1 MRIWIDADA
10 CPKAAKELVCKFAL
24 KRKLEVWMVAGQPQ
38 VKPPFACVRLVV
50 VESGMDAADDYLVEQ
65 AEPGDLAICSDVPL
79 ADRLIKK
86 QVAALDPRGREFDA
100 RNMGDKLA
108 MRNLMADLRDQGQMG
123 GGQAPYAE
131 RDRQAFATP
140 WTACSPACSGK
151 PIYARVSRTDRY
163 VRRRPACRRRYAR
176 SERTTATL
184 LPERSGTAMGGE
196 RPAASRA
203 QVVDAQVDGAELRQ
217 PRHALVAWQFAMPF
231 EGADQGHRS
240 AGDVEQAGD
249 HPAVENALNEVA
261 DQFVLHRQVEDYPL
275 AAEAHHAD
283 AEHAVEGD
291 ALEEIRHQLVDV
303 VRQGGGGRFAHRG
316 SRFDGFETHAGVAA
330 RI

>member
-24 KRKLEVWMVAGQPQ
+24 KRKLEGWMVAGQPQ

-123 GGQAPYAE
+123 GGQAPYGE
-131 RDRQAFATP
+131 RDRQAFA
-140 WTACSPACSGK
+140 
-151 PIYARVSRTDRY
+151 
-163 VRRRPACRRRYAR
+163 
-176 SERTTATL
+176 
-184 LPERSGTAMGGE
+184 
-196 RPAASRA
+196 
-203 QVVDAQVDGAELRQ
+203 
-217 PRHALVAWQFAMPF
+217 
-231 EGADQGHRS
+231 
-240 AGDVEQAGD
+240 
-249 HPAVENALNEVA
+249 NALDRLLTRLQREA
-261 DQFVLHRQVEDYPL
+261 DLRASQPHR
-275 AAEAHHAD
+275 
-283 AEHAVEGD
+283 
-291 ALEEIRHQLVDV
+291 
-303 VRQGGGGRFAHRG
+303 
-316 SRFDGFETHAGVAA
+316 
-330 RI
+330 